1 MSGCTAIVVA
11 RPSSNLVSAHKQ
23 LERIRKQEH
32 AIRVVRFWTSA
43 SQKALNWSQH
53 WTWPCSPH
61 VIELGEDIMAI
72 IAYAD
77 DSSLLVLAS
86 TCRCLR
92 GLILPRLLE
101 KKTSAVRQLYLTGAL
116 A

>member
-1 MSGCTAIVVA
+1 
-11 RPSSNLVSAHKQ
+11 
-23 LERIRKQEH
+23 
-32 AIRVVRFWTSA
+32 
-43 SQKALNWSQH
+43 
-53 WTWPCSPH
+53 
-61 VIELGEDIMAI
+61 MAI